1 MTEHLVPLE
10 VWADEGR
17 RTAAVFTEVA
27 AAIVTGRS
35 PEAAA
40 AVALGIARACAA
52 GSTDSSGAATGPRR
66 VAVADL
72 VGGIPSLRRLDGE
85 AGLYECLR
93 DAYPVSDIGWSLSD
107 AEDVYILPS
116 GQGPIAERWVFESA
130 RWDRLIGGFREMD
143 ALLLL
148 VTPANAPGLDALIGR
163 VDGVVAVDLPP
174 ASIRAWPLIATV
186 EEPEPELP
194 PIRATPRDTNALP
207 LQPVSRARRRIGR
220 WVLAGLVAFVAAG
233 FLVTPWYVS
242 QHNPCSRQGD
252 TASATG
258 GADDRAPALPDHC
271 RGAESVATPDE
282 PLDATSA
289 SAEPAELEVPLG
301 PPVNPADSAIAR
313 RFSVELVAANTLKS
327 ANSRLT
333 SRGDPFPVP
342 TVAPVVLQ
350 PGTAPWFRAL
360 VGAFSTR
367 SEAEA
372 WLAQQRAL
380 GLIRPTAG
388 RVLDAPFALMLEEG
402 ALEQSRAS
410 VTRLA
415 AAGVAAY
422 ALQQDD
428 GTALV
433 LVGAFETASQAL
445 WYAAELRSRG
455 FSPALAYRSGRMF

>member
-1 MTEHLVPLE
+1 VTEHLVPLE

-17 RTAAVFTEVA
+17 RTAAVFSDVA

-35 PEAAA
+35 PDAAA

-52 GSTDSSGAATGPRR
+52 GSAGASAGGPRR

-85 AGLYECLR
+85 AGLHECLR
-93 DAYPVSDIGWSLSD
+93 DAYAVSDIGWSLSD
-107 AEDVYILPS
+107 AEDVYVLPS

-130 RWDRLIGGFREMD
+130 RWDRLIGGFREVD

-148 VTPANAPGLDALIGR
+148 VAPPNAPGLDVLISR

-174 ASIRAWPLIATV
+174 AAVRAWPLLALV
-186 EEPEPELP
+186 EEPEQELP
-194 PIRATPRDTNALP
+194 KIQPTPRDLAAIP
-207 LQPVSRARRRIGR
+207 APRKKRRIGR
-220 WVLAGLVAFVAAG
+220 WVLAALAASVALYALVAGVSTNKGGPTVGAADLG
-233 FLVTPWYVS
+233 GSGDSPAAASSEPPQGNTSPEAQPTPEVEVS
-242 QHNPCSRQGD
+242 I
-252 TASATG
+252 
-258 GADDRAPALPDHC
+258 
-271 RGAESVATPDE
+271 
-282 PLDATSA
+282 
-289 SAEPAELEVPLG
+289 G
-301 PPVNPADSAIAR
+301 PPVNPGDSAIAL

-333 SRGDPFPVP
+333 SRGDSYPVP

-372 WLAQQRAL
+372 WLAEQRAL

-422 ALQQDD
+422 ALQQED
-428 GTALV
+428 GKALV

-455 FSPALAYRSGRMF
+455 FTPALAYRSGRVF

>member
-1 MTEHLVPLE
+1 VTEHLVPLE

-17 RTAAVFTEVA
+17 RAAPGFSDVA

-52 GSTDSSGAATGPRR
+52 GAPGAPGAPGASGAAGALGPRR

-93 DAYPVSDIGWSLSD
+93 DAYAVSDIGWSVSD
-107 AEDVYILPS
+107 AENVYVLPS

-130 RWDRLIGGFREMD
+130 RWDRLIGGFREVD

-148 VTPANAPGLDALIGR
+148 VTPPNAPGLDVLISR

-174 ASIRAWPLIATV
+174 AAVRAWPLLALV
-186 EEPEPELP
+186 EEPEQELP
-194 PIRATPRDTNALP
+194 EIQPTPRDLAAIP
-207 LQPVSRARRRIGR
+207 APRKKRQIGR
-220 WVLAGLVAFVAAG
+220 WILAGGLALAAAAY
-233 FLVTPWYVS
+233 FAVPRLL
-242 QHNPCSRQGD
+242 GD
-252 TASATG
+252 DVPT
-258 GADDRAPALPDHC
+258 
-271 RGAESVATPDE
+271 ENVQVATEVPE
-282 PLDATSA
+282 PTPESA
-289 SAEPAELEVPLG
+289 PELEVSIG
-301 PPVNPADSAIAR
+301 PPVNPGDSAIAL

-333 SRGDPFPVP
+333 SRGDPYPVP

-350 PGTAPWFRAL
+350 PGTAPWYRAL

-372 WLAQQRAL
+372 WLAEQRAL

-388 RVLDAPFALMLEEG
+388 RVLDAPFALLLEEG

-410 VTRLA
+410 VTRFA

-422 ALQQDD
+422 ALQQDGAATGGGSARSAD
-428 GTALV
+428 GVGKARV
-433 LVGAFETASQAL
+433 FVGAFETASQAL

-455 FSPALAYRSGRMF
+455 FTPALAYRSGRMF